1 MDIITKPKPVILVL
15 CTSSTAPG
23 HVLPLCTIT
32 KHLVGRG
39 YEVTFVGGVQHRAL
53 IEASG
58 AAFFAVHDSI
68 SLAKGPFRQWGMER
82 ARFAEGLPR
91 MRHDFAT
98 FFVGQVAG
106 QFAST
111 SAALLHLRRRY
122 GSARDVLVINE
133 CMWFG
138 YLPFKFGAPPPEG
151 FFPDGDDGA
160 QRAMPRSLGVNV
172 TPLMLDSVD
181 TPAMPLGL
189 LPVPPP
195 ETASSSSPDLAAAV
209 RERDALI
216 RDLLYKYVVRESYD
230 AFREQLRACGA
241 TAVPD
246 EWMVNLSV
254 TAHDTTLQLCDAAL
268 EYPRSDLPAHVRFAG
283 SLPPRPPPPGG
294 FALPAWW
301 ERDVLA
307 PAAAAS
313 GATATAPKQPRR
325 HVVVVSQGTLARDY
339 SMLVAPTV
347 AALAGREDV
356 LLVVLLGK
364 PGAELP
370 PGILPPA
377 AAAAANSHGNNG
389 ACPTTNGHG
398 HSGEHTSKPGNHAAE
413 QPHDNIRVADFIPY
427 DAVLAHASAMVF
439 NGGYGGFGHCV
450 AHGVP
455 MVAAGLTEDKCEV
468 AARAEWAGVAVN
480 LRTGRPS
487 AAAVAA
493 AVDRVLYGEAEAGG
507 GVSRYAARAREL
519 VALVARGDPL
529 GLVEQE
535 VLALTA

>member
-1 MDIITKPKPVILVL
+1 MDITTKPKPVILVL

-39 YEVTFVGGVQHRAL
+39 FEVTFVGGVQHRAL

-111 SAALLHLRRRY
+111 RAALLHLRRRY
-122 GSARDVLVINE
+122 GFARDILVINE

-189 LPVPPP
+189 LPVPSS
-195 ETASSSSPDLAAAV
+195 EAASSSSSDLVAAV

-268 EYPRSDLPAHVRFAG
+268 EYPRSDLAAHVRFAG

-307 PAAAAS
+307 PAAAVS
-313 GATATAPKQPRR
+313 GATTAAPKQPRR

-347 AALAGREDV
+347 AAVAGREDV

-370 PGILPPA
+370 PGILPRAP
-377 AAAAANSHGNNG
+377 S
-389 ACPTTNGHG
+389 
-398 HSGEHTSKPGNHAAE
+398 NHAAE
-413 QPHDNIRVADFIPY
+413 LPHDNIRVADFIPY

-507 GVSRYAARAREL
+507 VSRYAARAREL
-519 VALVARGDPL
+519 AALVARGDPL
-529 GLVEQE
+529 GAVEQE
-535 VLALTA
+535 VLALTS